1 MNSLPSAFALRR
13 AFLSGLLALFGMPLW
28 AAPAKSLDVSDE
40 APIELPKF
48 VVTESQVLPPPEP
61 WRYAEFPG
69 FEVLTNASDR
79 STQRLVREF
88 RLFQTAVSAIWPIAQ
103 AKTALPTTLILCG
116 RRNAFSSFM
125 PGDNQSAEQGMASI
139 FLTDK
144 EQASIVLDLQASTLN
159 ISSLDPNANISADPT
174 GEATTSTSGIV
185 SDFRVDY
192 YKQLQRE
199 YVHYLLGRSEPRP
212 AAWLEEGLSQ
222 LFMAMQYDR
231 KTIRFAQIEDPSRVS
246 EDEASAAQMN
256 ANAADA
262 GDTVTP
268 TVVAPATDSDFNKAL
283 QGRGLISMQQM
294 FEVTHDSPQARN
306 PLGSR
311 WAKQCYA
318 FVHYCLYSTDSKTL
332 QKPFLTFVLRTS
344 KEPPSEALFKECFGM
359 SYSAMLQELR
369 SYAGF
374 TAYKFQ
380 EYRFKGEGMPEPEP
394 LALRDATD
402 AETGR
407 IKGEALIRAGHA
419 DAARNALIAPYIR
432 GERDPR
438 LLASLGLWEHTANHD
453 DRARKFLEAAAQ
465 GKVVRARAYLE
476 LARLRYT
483 EAQAQPAGANG
494 RLSAG
499 QMAAV
504 LQPLMT
510 ARTQLPAMPE
520 VYLLTIAALAN
531 DESAPTPEQF
541 AILSEG
547 IRIFPH
553 HAELIYRTAEYCLQI
568 GRPEPA
574 ADLIEIGLK
583 ISPNEKVAS
592 LFLQLKAQL
601 PPVPPAPA
609 SAPATKAAPAR
620 AR

>member
-1 MNSLPSAFALRR
+1 LRR

-28 AAPAKSLDVSDE
+28 AAPDKSLDVSDE

-48 VVTESQVLPPPEP
+48 VVTESQILPPPEP

-79 STQRLVREF
+79 STQSLVREF

-116 RRNAFSSFM
+116 RRNAFDAFM
-125 PGDNQSAEQGMASI
+125 PDDKPSAEQGMASI

-144 EQASIVLDLQASTLN
+144 EQAAIVLDLQASTLN
-159 ISSLDPNANISADPT
+159 ISSLDPSASIAADT
-174 GEATTSTSGIV
+174 TSDATSTSGIV
-185 SDFRVDY
+185 NEFRVDY

-199 YVHYLLGRSEPRP
+199 YIHYLLGRSEPRP
-212 AAWLEEGLSQ
+212 AAWIEEGLSQ

-231 KTIRFAQIEDPSRVS
+231 KTIRFAQIEDPNLQS

-256 ANAADA
+256 ANAAAA

-283 QGRGLISMQQM
+283 QGRGLMPMQQM

-344 KEPPSEALFKECFGM
+344 KEPPTEALFKECFGM
-359 SYSAMLQELR
+359 SYDAMLLQLR
-369 SYAGF
+369 SYAEF

-407 IKGEALIRAGHA
+407 IKGEALICAGHA

-438 LLASLGLWEHTANHD
+438 LLASLGLWERTAKHD
-453 DRARKFLEAAAQ
+453 DRARKFLEAAAK

-476 LARLRYT
+476 LARLRFT
-483 EAQAQPAGANG
+483 EAQAQLAGADG

-510 ARTQLPAMPE
+510 ARTQPPAMPE
-520 VYLLTIAALAN
+520 VYLLTIAALAKS
-531 DESAPTPEQF
+531 ESAPTPEQF

-547 IRIFPH
+547 IQLFPRH
-553 HAELIYRTAEYCLQI
+553 SELIYRTAELCLQI

-574 ADLIEIGLK
+574 ANLIEIGLK
-583 ISPNEKVAS
+583 ISPNEKATN
-592 LFLQLKAQL
+592 LFLQLKAKL
-601 PPVPPAPA
+601 PPVSPAPA
-609 SAPATKAAPAR
+609 PAPAAKAVPGR
-620 AR
+620 GK

>member
-13 AFLSGLLALFGMPLW
+13 AFLSGLLALLGMPLW

-48 VVTESQVLPPPEP
+48 VVTENQILPPPEP

-79 STQRLVREF
+79 STQSLVREF

-116 RRNAFSSFM
+116 RRNAFDAFM
-125 PGDNQSAEQGMASI
+125 PDDKQSADQGMASL

-144 EQASIVLDLQASTLN
+144 EQAAIVIDLQASLLN
-159 ISSLDPNANISADPT
+159 ISSLDPSASTATDTT
-174 GEATTSTSGIV
+174 GDASATGIV
-185 SDFRVDY
+185 SEFRVDY

-231 KTIRFAQIEDPSRVS
+231 KTIRFAQIEDPNLLS
-246 EDEASAAQMN
+246 EDEAIAAQAN
-256 ANAADA
+256 ANAAAA

-268 TVVAPATDSDFNKAL
+268 TAVAPATDGDFNKAL
-283 QGRGLISMQQM
+283 QGRGLMSMQQM

-306 PLGSR
+306 PLGSV

-332 QKPFLTFVLRTS
+332 QKPFLTFVLRTG
-344 KEPPSEALFKECFGM
+344 KEPPTEALFKECFGM
-359 SYSAMLQELR
+359 SYNAMLQELR

-380 EYRFKGEGMPEPEP
+380 EYRFKGAGMPEPEP
-394 LALRDATD
+394 LALRNATD

-407 IKGEALIRAGHA
+407 IKGEALILAGHA
-419 DAARNALIAPYIR
+419 DAARTALIAPYVR

-438 LLASLGLWEHTANHD
+438 LLASLGLWERTANHD
-453 DRARKFLEAAAQ
+453 DRARKFLEAAAK

-476 LARLRYT
+476 LARMNYT

-494 RLSAG
+494 RLSAS

-504 LQPLMT
+504 LQPLLT

-520 VYLLTIAALAN
+520 VYLLTVAALAN
-531 DESAPTPEQF
+531 SETGPTPEQF
-541 AILSEG
+541 AILNEG
-547 IRIFPH
+547 IRTFPH
-553 HAELIYRTAEYCLQI
+553 HPELIYRIAEFCLQI

-583 ISPNEKVAS
+583 ISPNEKVTT
-592 LFLQLKAQL
+592 LFLQLKAKL
-601 PPVPPAPA
+601 PSVPPAPA
-609 SAPATKAAPAR
+609 AAPATKAVPAR
-620 AR
+620 AK